1 MLFLKLRGDYM
12 KKKKNLIIIFLVII
26 ISFAIIILIL
36 NKNNTVSKENYEY
49 NLSRNEAIN
58 ILEENILNSNIVE
71 SVNETNI
78 EEKVEVIEQ
87 DKSNKTNGQINK
99 KDKNLSNSNKS
110 NTTSNAEDKNKEN
123 TYNNKT
129 TSESKLNEIK
139 SSEIKTENKVE
150 NNNDEEKNEQ
160 EEIKNTEPVRCTNI
174 NNHGMDVGNSKLWF
188 NTLEEADAYYNEKI
202 ASIGKDFENGIIDN
216 DTYQKTCPKGYEAWT
231 CMYCNK
237 WTINFYYRK

>member
-110 NTTSNAEDKNKEN
+110 STTSNTEDKNKEN

-150 NNNDEEKNEQ
+150 NYNDEEKNEQ
-160 EEIKNTEPVRCTNI
+160 EEIKNIEPVRCTNI
-174 NNHGMDVGNSKLWF
+174 NNHGMSVGNSKMWF
-188 NTLEEADAYYNEKI
+188 NTLEEADAYYNKKI
-202 ASIGKDFENGIIDN
+202 ASIGKDFENGIIDD
-216 DTYQKTCPKGYEAWT
+216 DTYKKTCPKGYEAWT

>member
-1 MLFLKLRGDYM
+1 MDIQLH
-12 KKKKNLIIIFLVII
+12 
-26 ISFAIIILIL
+26 
-36 NKNNTVSKENYEY
+36 
-49 NLSRNEAIN
+49 
-58 ILEENILNSNIVE
+58 
-71 SVNETNI
+71 
-78 EEKVEVIEQ
+78 
-87 DKSNKTNGQINK
+87 
-99 KDKNLSNSNKS
+99 
-110 NTTSNAEDKNKEN
+110 
-123 TYNNKT
+123 NKT

-150 NNNDEEKNEQ
+150 NYNDEEKNEQ

-174 NNHGMDVGNSKLWF
+174 NNHGMSVGNSKMWF

>member
-1 MLFLKLRGDYM
+1 MNGNILTAYYIVLRQ
-12 KKKKNLIIIFLVII
+12 
-26 ISFAIIILIL
+26 
-36 NKNNTVSKENYEY
+36 ENYEY

-110 NTTSNAEDKNKEN
+110 NTTSNAEDKIIEN

-139 SSEIKTENKVE
+139 SSEI
-150 NNNDEEKNEQ
+150 
-160 EEIKNTEPVRCTNI
+160 
-174 NNHGMDVGNSKLWF
+174 
-188 NTLEEADAYYNEKI
+188 
-202 ASIGKDFENGIIDN
+202 
-216 DTYQKTCPKGYEAWT
+216 
-231 CMYCNK
+231 
-237 WTINFYYRK
+237 

>member
-1 MLFLKLRGDYM
+1 MLFLKLRGDHM
-12 KKKKNLIIIFLVII
+12 KKKKIFIIIFLIII

-49 NLSRNEAIN
+49 NFSSNEEI
-58 ILEENILNSNIVE
+58 NILNSNIVE

-78 EEKVEVIEQ
+78 EEQVEVIEQ
-87 DKSNKTNGQINK
+87 DKSNEANSQSNK

-174 NNHGMDVGNSKLWF
+174 NNHGMSVGNSKMWF

-202 ASIGKDFENGIIDN
+202 TSIGKDFENGIIDN